1 MKRAVMYGCGNIGR
15 GFIGALFS
23 GSGYGVTFIDV
34 VDSLVDSIRSRGSY
48 PLRFVSEEGFED
60 VTVGNVTAVNGKDT
74 AEAADAITRCDI
86 MAVAVGVRNFPLV
99 VPNLVEG
106 IRRRWALG
114 GSPLNIII
122 CENIND
128 ANAYAERLIKE
139 CLSNEECALFDS
151 TVGLVETSIG
161 RMVPVQTDEM
171 KEGDPLRVCV
181 ERYGFLPVDKAA
193 FKGGIPQIKEMVP
206 YEPFDY
212 FVKRKLF
219 IHNMGHAVTAYLGG
233 LIGADFI
240 SQAIDDPQVR
250 IIVQNAML
258 ESAQAIS
265 RHYGEPLDALVQHI
279 TDLLRRFSNSALK
292 DTCARVGGDPG
303 RKLSPSDR
311 LAGAS
316 KMAVGEGVFPA
327 YISVGIAAGV
337 KRFLDESGKPQD
349 PDEAISVLTGVCGF
363 TEDDPVPELVMRY
376 YGMIAGGCSIADLRR
391 AADRAKSARMNDI
404 I

>member
-1 MKRAVMYGCGNIGR
+1 MYGCGNIGR

-74 AEAADAITRCDI
+74 AEAADAIARCDI

-139 CLSNEECALFDS
+139 CLSDEERALFDS

-171 KEGDPLRVCV
+171 KE
-181 ERYGFLPVDKAA
+181 
-193 FKGGIPQIKEMVP
+193 
-206 YEPFDY
+206 
-212 FVKRKLF
+212 
-219 IHNMGHAVTAYLGG
+219 
-233 LIGADFI
+233 
-240 SQAIDDPQVR
+240 
-250 IIVQNAML
+250 
-258 ESAQAIS
+258 
-265 RHYGEPLDALVQHI
+265 
-279 TDLLRRFSNSALK
+279 
-292 DTCARVGGDPG
+292 
-303 RKLSPSDR
+303 
-311 LAGAS
+311 
-316 KMAVGEGVFPA
+316 
-327 YISVGIAAGV
+327 
-337 KRFLDESGKPQD
+337 
-349 PDEAISVLTGVCGF
+349 
-363 TEDDPVPELVMRY
+363 
-376 YGMIAGGCSIADLRR
+376 
-391 AADRAKSARMNDI
+391 
-404 I
+404 